1 MDTLKTWKWLASY
14 MWSVKWI
21 WLISLFKYL
30 TYLKWFKFVK
40 HPFIIHEQ
48 TLNIPLKRGQASQ
61 EHSKSTSQN
70 SINIPRLTAK
80 GSLKNRPLGVNTIL
94 VYTLYNIKYQNPYV
108 ERLIKHRDVT
118 NL

>member
-1 MDTLKTWKWLASY
+1 MIQICLT
-14 MWSVKWI
+14 
-21 WLISLFKYL
+21 SLHY
-30 TYLKWFKFVK
+30 
-40 HPFIIHEQ
+40 

-94 VYTLYNIKYQNPYV
+94 VYTI
-108 ERLIKHRDVT
+108 
-118 NL
+118 